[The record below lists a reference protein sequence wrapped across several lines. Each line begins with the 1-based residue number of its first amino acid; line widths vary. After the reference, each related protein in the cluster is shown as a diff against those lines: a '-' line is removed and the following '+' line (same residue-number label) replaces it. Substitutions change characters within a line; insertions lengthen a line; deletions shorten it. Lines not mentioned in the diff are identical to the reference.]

1 MKDMDTGEAK
11 RRAEWLNE
19 HRAPKDWLIV
29 TESEI
34 SSARTEFSAIEREC
48 GNLKVLL
55 AQKTTQYE
63 IAQKELAFIKS
74 KCAEA
79 NFVFLDDLSS
89 EAGHPEEVLA
99 FIKGDVKLS
108 EKSKPDFATVLEFE
122 SVQNQIEELT
132 KLLRDTEYTLDE
144 VRKLRNGDN
153 KLIQCLAEGAGIKIN
168 CDPKMLGVGWEQFHD
183 GVMLLKRERDE
194 LREALEHIV
203 EYWNRDEN
211 ETSMSDA
218 LWHIIQ
224 TAVDVLHATKPD
236 RLKEGAK

>member
-1 MKDMDTGEAK
+1 MKDTDTEEAK

-34 SSARTEFSAIEREC
+34 SSARTEFSAIERERDD
-48 GNLKVLL
+48 LKVLL

-74 KCAEA
+74 KCNEA

-108 EKSKPDFATVLEFE
+108 EKSEPDFATVLEFE
-122 SVQNQIEELT
+122 SMQNQIEELT
-132 KLLRDTEYTLDE
+132 KLLRDTECALDGARE
-144 VRKLRNGDN
+144 QNAKLRD
-153 KLIQCLAEGAGIKIN
+153 IAEMAITAVALWAGSRTN
-168 CDPKMLGVGWEQFHD
+168 SAS
-183 GVMLLKRERDE
+183 E
-194 LREALEHIV
+194 LRAELE
-203 EYWNRDEN
+203 
-211 ETSMSDA
+211 
-218 LWHIIQ
+218 
-224 TAVDVLHATKPD
+224 